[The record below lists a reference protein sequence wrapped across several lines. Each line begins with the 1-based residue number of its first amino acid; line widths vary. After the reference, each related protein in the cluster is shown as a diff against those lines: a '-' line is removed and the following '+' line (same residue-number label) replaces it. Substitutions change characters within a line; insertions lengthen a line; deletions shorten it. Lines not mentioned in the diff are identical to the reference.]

1 MINEKLDNIL
11 KDIEKIKE
19 IFNNDDYFK
28 NLENMINKENK
39 YMQSLARKA
48 SKRQDKIDRV
58 FEILNEGLNEL
69 NTRNRSEVYVEEYF
83 ENAIDIIKEEE

>member
-1 MINEKLDNIL
+1 MINEKLDSIL

-28 NLENMINKENK
+28 NLENMINKRNK
-39 YMQSLARKA
+39 YMQSLERKA

-83 ENAIDIIKEEE
+83 ENAIDIIKEKE